1 MALTQKSRSDAY
13 EGLRSIMNEQSAE
26 ELLAHFP
33 SRDLDEPVTRE
44 FVHAEIAGV
53 RTEIAGERTEIAEV
67 DKRLTTQIAEVD
79 KRLSTQIAGLDKRL
93 STQIAGL
100 DKRLSTQIAEVDKRL
115 SAQIAGLPNE
125 IAPHYTRHTYAILG
139 AIGVATTILGIL
151 LTAGAN

>member
-53 RTEIAGERTEIAEV
+53 RTEIAEV
-67 DKRLTTQIAEVD
+67 DKRLTTQIAGVRTE
-79 KRLSTQIAGLDKRL
+79 IAELDKRL

-100 DKRLSTQIAEVDKRL
+100 DKRLSTQIAEVDKRI
-115 SAQIAGLPNE
+115 STQIAGLPDE
-125 IAPHYTRHTYAILG
+125 IAARYTRHTYAILG
-139 AIGVATTILGIL
+139 AIGIATTILGLL